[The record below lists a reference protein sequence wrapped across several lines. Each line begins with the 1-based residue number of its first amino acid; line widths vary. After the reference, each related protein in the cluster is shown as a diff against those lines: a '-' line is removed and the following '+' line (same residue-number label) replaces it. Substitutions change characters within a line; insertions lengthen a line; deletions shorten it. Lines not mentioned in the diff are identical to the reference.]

1 MRPGLH
7 YIYRRKNTNDRSDW
21 ILEDT
26 EIIDLYWERSERAIS
41 ETDKKYRD
49 RCLYVARSVL
59 NDISDAEECLNDT
72 YLTVWN
78 RIPDERP
85 KYFSSFL
92 YKIIRNHS
100 LNRLRYINGKQ
111 RKRDISF
118 SIDELEECVSGSD
131 DVEEKYDESELV
143 NAINE
148 FLENLRTDRRY
159 IFVRRYWYLDSITD
173 IADNCSMSTDNV
185 MAVLSRTRKKLKEHL
200 KRKVGE

>member
-1 MRPGLH
+1 MRPDLH

-59 NDISDAEECLNDT
+59 YDISDAEECLNDT

-85 KYFSSFL
+85 KYFSSFVYGNSYTVDVYL
-92 YKIIRNHS
+92 LDGFYGDTIRIFYFYN
-100 LNRLRYINGKQ
+100 K
-111 RKRDISF
+111 
-118 SIDELEECVSGSD
+118 ECYVTYNKD
-131 DVEEKYDESELV
+131 K
-143 NAINE
+143 NN
-148 FLENLRTDRRY
+148 
-159 IFVRRYWYLDSITD
+159 
-173 IADNCSMSTDNV
+173 
-185 MAVLSRTRKKLKEHL
+185 
-200 KRKVGE
+200 

>member
-1 MRPGLH
+1 M
-7 YIYRRKNTNDRSDW
+7 
-21 ILEDT
+21 EDT

-41 ETDKKYRD
+41 ETDKKYRE

-78 RIPDERP
+78 RIPEERP
-85 KYFSSFL
+85 KFFSAFL

-118 SIDELEECVSGSD
+118 SIEELEECVSGSE
-131 DVEEKYDESELV
+131 DVEDKFDESELV
-143 NAINE
+143 NAIND

-159 IFVRRYWYLDSITD
+159 IFVRRYWYLDSIAD
-173 IADNCSMSTDNV
+173 IAENCSLSEDNV
-185 MAVLSRTRKKLKEHL
+185 MAVLSRTRKKLRDHL